1 MDEETKK
8 ALKDIAQKT
17 EIKVAESLLKWKIK
31 KTGKGPLDENA
42 LKDRS
47 KRVAERTHQTLAK
60 RGMNIWKEFKVAYSK
75 SREKEKKVD

>member
-31 KTGKGPLDENA
+31 KTGEEPLDDDA

-47 KRVAERTHQTLAK
+47 KRVAEQARQTLAK
-60 RGMNIWKEFKVAYSK
+60 RGMNIWKEFKGAYSK
-75 SREKEKKVD
+75 SQKKEKKDE